1 VERPRVRRRSFVTES
16 HREIASPP
24 EVLLNTILAPATWPR
39 WQSEILS
46 TNGNERLST
55 GDVVS
60 GRARLLGFE
69 VDGSSTAIEIQ
80 DSSYEQDVI
89 VGVKMRVRYE
99 INPSSNGAVVKHRL
113 ASDLPAGVSGRV
125 LSFFLTRRLRRM
137 QRDLLKGLAAQTES
151 VERSS
156 S

>member
-1 VERPRVRRRSFVTES
+1 
-16 HREIASPP
+16 
-24 EVLLNTILAPATWPR
+24 
-39 WQSEILS
+39 
-46 TNGNERLST
+46 
-55 GDVVS
+55 VS
-60 GRARLLGFE
+60 GQARLLGFE
-69 VDGSSTAIEIQ
+69 VDGSSTAIEIE

-99 INPSSNGAVVKHRL
+99 ISPSSNGSVVKHRL
-113 ASDLPAGVSGRV
+113 VSDLPAGVSGRV
-125 LSFFLTRRLRRM
+125 LSFFLARRLKRM

>member
-1 VERPRVRRRSFVTES
+1 MRRRSFVTES
-16 HREIASPP
+16 HREIESPP
-24 EVLLNTILAPATWPR
+24 EVLLNTILAPGTWPK
-39 WQSEILS
+39 WQSEIL
-46 TNGNERLST
+46 TTTGNERLST

-60 GRARLLGFE
+60 GQARLLGFE
-69 VDGSSTAIEIQ
+69 VDGSSTAIEIE

-99 INPSSNGAVVKHRL
+99 VSPSSNGAVVKHRL
-113 ASDLPAGVSGRV
+113 ASDLPAGVSGRI
-125 LSFFLTRRLRRM
+125 LSFFLTRRLKKM
-137 QRDLLKGLAAQTES
+137 QRDLLEGLAAQTES

>member
-1 VERPRVRRRSFVTES
+1 VTES
-16 HREIASPP
+16 RREIESPP
-24 EVLLNTILAPATWPR
+24 EVLLNTILAPATWPK
-39 WQSEILS
+39 WQSEIL
-46 TNGNERLST
+46 TTTGNERLSM

-60 GRARLLGFE
+60 GQARLLGFE
-69 VDGSSTAIEIQ
+69 VDGSSTAIEIE

-99 INPSSNGAVVKHRL
+99 ISPSSNGAVVKHRL
-113 ASDLPAGVSGRV
+113 ASDLPAGVSGRI
-125 LSFFLTRRLRRM
+125 LSFFLTRRLKKM
-137 QRDLLKGLAAQTES
+137 QRDLLEGLAAQTES

>member
-1 VERPRVRRRSFVTES
+1 VRRRSFVTES
-16 HREIASPP
+16 QREIASPP
-24 EVLLNTILAPATWPR
+24 EVLLNTILAPATWPK
-39 WQSEILS
+39 WQSEIL
-46 TNGNERLST
+46 TTTGNERLST

-60 GRARLLGFE
+60 GEARLLGFE
-69 VDGSSTAIEIQ
+69 VDGSSTAIEIE

-89 VGVKMRVRYE
+89 VGVKMRVRYD
-99 INPSSNGAVVKHRL
+99 ISPSSNGAVVKHRL
-113 ASDLPAGVSGRV
+113 ASDLPAGVSGRI
-125 LSFFLTRRLRRM
+125 LSFFLTRRLKKM

>member
-1 VERPRVRRRSFVTES
+1 VERPPLRRRSFVTES
-16 HREIASPP
+16 HREIESPP
-24 EVLLNTILAPATWPR
+24 EVLLNTILAPATWPK

-46 TNGNERLST
+46 TTGNERLST

-60 GRARLLGFE
+60 GQARLLGFE
-69 VDGSSTAIEIQ
+69 VDGSSTAIEIE

-99 INPSSNGAVVKHRL
+99 ISPSSNGAVVKHRL

-125 LSFFLTRRLRRM
+125 LSFFLTRRLKKM
-137 QRDLLKGLAAQTES
+137 QRDLLEGLAAQTES

>member
-1 VERPRVRRRSFVTES
+1 MTES
-16 HREIASPP
+16 HREIESPP

-39 WQSEILS
+39 WQSEIL
-46 TNGNERLST
+46 TTTGTDRLST
-55 GDVVS
+55 GDVVT

-69 VDGSSTAIEIQ
+69 VDGSSTAIEIE

-99 INPSSNGAVVKHRL
+99 ISPSSDGAVVKHRL

-125 LSFFLTRRLRRM
+125 LSFFLTRRLKKM
-137 QRDLLKGLAAQTES
+137 QRDLLEGLAAQTES

>member
-1 VERPRVRRRSFVTES
+1 VERPRVRRRNFVTES
-16 HREIASPP
+16 RREVTSSP
-24 EVLLNTILAPATWPR
+24 EVLLNTILAPATWPK
-39 WQSEILS
+39 WQSEILT

-69 VDGSSTAIEIQ
+69 VDGSSTAIEIE

-99 INPSSNGAVVKHRL
+99 ISPSSNGAVVKHRL

>member
-1 VERPRVRRRSFVTES
+1 VTES
-16 HREIASPP
+16 HREIESPP
-24 EVLLNTILAPATWPR
+24 EVLLNTILAPATWPK
-39 WQSEILS
+39 WQSEIL
-46 TNGNERLST
+46 TTTGNERLST

-60 GRARLLGFE
+60 GQARLLGFE
-69 VDGSSTAIEIQ
+69 VDGSSTAIEIE

-99 INPSSNGAVVKHRL
+99 ISPSSNGAVVKHRL

-125 LSFFLTRRLRRM
+125 LSFFMTRRLKKM
-137 QRDLLKGLAAQTES
+137 QRDLLEGLAAQTES